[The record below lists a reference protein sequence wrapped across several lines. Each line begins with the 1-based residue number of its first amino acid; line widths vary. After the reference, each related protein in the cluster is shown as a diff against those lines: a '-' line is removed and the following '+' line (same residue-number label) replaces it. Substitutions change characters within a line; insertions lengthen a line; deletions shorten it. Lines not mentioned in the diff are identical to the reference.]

1 MKTPKFVLI
10 TLILILISA
19 LSFSQ
24 NLQPQPIHLNDQDG
38 VFINLELMD
47 LISLKLIDRNT
58 LEQKNLSLTQIID
71 NLKDQNKEISLNIDL
86 YKSQA
91 VKLKNL
97 NTISE
102 IQKNKALEGLKKQ
115 QIITSNLKKK
125 SFKNNVLYFSGGIS
139 VGLVFFALLAN

>member
-1 MKTPKFVLI
+1 
-10 TLILILISA
+10 
-19 LSFSQ
+19 
-24 NLQPQPIHLNDQDG
+24 
-38 VFINLELMD
+38 MD
-47 LISLKLIDRNT
+47 SISLKLIDRNT

-71 NLKDQNKEISLNIDL
+71 NLKDQIKEISLNIDL

-91 VKLKNL
+91 VKFKNL

-102 IQKNKALEGLKKQ
+102 IQKNKALEALKKQ

-139 VGLVFFALLAN
+139 VGLVVFALLAN

>member
-1 MKTPKFVLI
+1 
-10 TLILILISA
+10 
-19 LSFSQ
+19 
-24 NLQPQPIHLNDQDG
+24 LQPQPIHLNDQDG